1 MPKSVQNILFHSFFV
16 PGAPSAAFRRETLP
30 SWQKPRESSH
40 SCPQTR
46 RGRKIMCKSPL
57 TAEAQIWYTMY
68 HFVGEI
74 LKRSTRADCKSAGLR
89 LLRFESLSRHH
100 YGNSV
105 TPGFLFY
112 SKQVSILP
120 RAQSIKFTLE
130 KKASGGFLGRRRIWI
145 GCPGW
150 TRTTS
155 KGIKNLYAAITSPD
169 NGVRRASPKPRFRQ
183 ACRQPLSLLDAG
195 RQAENRR
202 AAARH
207 EGFSRTGRRE
217 RVPRRT
223 NGRL

>member
-100 YGNSV
+100 FKNSV

-130 KKASGGFLGRRRIWI
+130 KKASGGFLGKEESGLVVRGGLEPPRKVSKTSML
-145 GCPGW
+145 PLHH
-150 TRTTS
+150 RTMVCVAQVQ
-155 KGIKNLYAAITSPD
+155 NP
-169 NGVRRASPKPRFRQ
+169 AS
-183 ACRQPLSLLDAG
+183 A
-195 RQAENRR
+195 RR
-202 AAARH
+202 AA
-207 EGFSRTGRRE
+207 S
-217 RVPRRT
+217 
-223 NGRL
+223 L